1 MLNVVLLGKT
11 LQIVTAIYTAKTMV
25 LFLTA
30 APERIPRKMK
40 MKKATIT
47 RLIDNLLDTANQNA
61 ETISMLRKHIEDL
74 QNDIAKLK
82 IEHAE
87 ELNEW
92 LAAYD
97 KQVFD
102 LCDANNKIK
111 ELSEKNKKEVKSN
124 G

>member
-1 MLNVVLLGKT
+1 M
-11 LQIVTAIYTAKTMV
+11 
-25 LFLTA
+25 
-30 APERIPRKMK
+30 MK

-61 ETISMLRKHIEDL
+61 ETISMLRKHVEDL

-102 LCDANNKIK
+102 LCDANDEIK
-111 ELSEKNKKEVKSN
+111 RLIGNKKEVKSD